1 MFKRGMTAY
10 FCVLEWSETVTMT
23 TPKFP
28 LTPDFTPVAR
38 LMGMQARIAMQTS
51 ESVMRLAYLPWK
63 SWSTSFG
70 SLGVQ
75 QMIVEAATP
84 ASVDQEKEPELTVED
99 NTATAEIVE
108 LTPVVAA
115 DAIEPV
121 AETAVAPV
129 TFETQRDKREPETQT
144 ISEEEIV
151 ATTTAPMVLDAPRD
165 DAADDLTLLKG
176 VGPKLAVGLN
186 KAGIYHFD
194 QIAAWTT
201 SEVAWVDEN
210 IAGVRGRASRDGW
223 VDQAKSLMSA

>member
-1 MFKRGMTAY
+1 M
-10 FCVLEWSETVTMT
+10 TMT

-84 ASVDQEKEPELTVED
+84 APVDQEKEPEPTVED